1 MKTTEYF
8 LQNMQEPDRAWI
20 KMEWIERTLHYP
32 EWEHVQR
39 DGRFQRRARIPEAEN
54 RILRVIVLPDGETV
68 HNAFFDRS
76 FKPPKKDKE

>member
-8 LQNMQEPDRAWI
+8 LQNMEEPDRKWI
-20 KMEWIERTLHYP
+20 KLEWIERTLKHP

-39 DGRFQRRARIPEAEN
+39 DGRFQRRARIPEAGN
-54 RILRVIVLPDGETV
+54 RVLRVIVLPDGETV

-76 FKPPKKDKE
+76 FKSPKET

>member
-8 LQNMQEPDRAWI
+8 ILNMQDPDRLWI
-20 KMEWIERTLHYP
+20 EMEWIERTLKNP
-32 EWEHVQR
+32 EWERVQE
-39 DGRFQRRARIPEAEN
+39 DGRFQRRARIPEAGN

-76 FKPPKKDKE
+76 FKPSKQ